1 MKLDKE
7 LISMLNSHLLD
18 EFGNPDYEVI
28 VGAILAGIEGRA
40 KNVESAIKIA
50 FSEYNH
56 EE

>member
-7 LISMLNSHLLD
+7 LISMLDSYLLD

-28 VGAILAGIEGRA
+28 VGAIIAGTEGRA

-50 FSEYNH
+50 FNEYNH